1 MILFKH
7 LYYLLP
13 SRKLDKWSRST
24 KPSQV
29 DESMSFDIIA
39 EPVVRSP
46 KDAKPRR
53 GRGFSIEETVQSG
66 LTVEDARKMGLFVD
80 IRRKTA
86 YPENV
91 EALKQ
96 YQKDLEE
103 FIQALAKEE
112 GAATAVVAKAVDELS
127 ALKAVNDEEAKL
139 LASAG
144 IKTVSDLAYCDIPKT
159 ANKTGIPEDRITAM
173 VKAALKKV

>member
-1 MILFKH
+1 VE
-7 LYYLLP
+7 
-13 SRKLDKWSRST
+13 
-24 KPSQV
+24 KP
-29 DESMSFDIIA
+29 MSFDIIA
-39 EPVVRSP
+39 EPTVKAP

-66 LTVEDARKMGLFVD
+66 LTVDDARKMGLLID
-80 IRRKTA
+80 IRRRTA

-103 FIQALAKEE
+103 FIAALVAEE
-112 GAATAVVAKAVDELS
+112 GADADSAKKAVDELS
-127 ALKAVNDEEAKL
+127 SLRAVKPEEAEL
-139 LASAG
+139 LAGAG
-144 IKTVSDLAYCDIPKT
+144 IKTISDLAYCDIPKV
-159 ANKTGIPEDRITAM
+159 AKKTSISEDRITEM